1 MKVPE
6 FSVKQKQGLVAGIA
20 AIVGV
25 GFAAMVFWQL
35 VDDNNFAVDKS
46 QNFSKKTTITSAGQ
60 RIDKQEV
67 WVDRI
72 EGDARLTQ
80 KRLENL
86 EKLLIENVQGSQRQ
100 EDAIA
105 ALKRELGGFH
115 DVQSKHLSGGERD
128 EEFTGRPTTN
138 FLPQV
143 DGGSNSADVGIKKI
157 VLNLRNRSTANAKI
171 KQTVENT
178 IPAGAYAQAIL
189 LGGVD
194 ASTSIAASSDP
205 RPVLLRLTD
214 HGNLPRKFKSDLKAC
229 HVLASC
235 YGDLS
240 SERVYM
246 RLEKL
251 TCTEPLTGE
260 ILETQVAGYVAG
272 EDGRAGVRGV
282 VVDRAGELVRNSFI
296 GGFLGGV
303 SNFFS
308 AYAQRSLSPNVLTL
322 APDGHDGGHNRLSV
336 GGMLGAGAA
345 QGGTNA
351 MDKFADFYIKRA
363 EQLQPVLQ
371 VAAGRQV
378 DIIFT
383 EGTQFGNTSVKKTI
397 HRLRE
402 QSRRNTVNDLEK
414 RGDMKNWLPQ
424 HRQGE

>member
-1 MKVPE
+1 MKFPE
-6 FSVKQKQGLVAGIA
+6 FSVKRKQSLLAGAA

-25 GFAAMVFWQL
+25 GVVAILFWQL
-35 VDDNNFAVDKS
+35 VDGQNVAVDKS
-46 QNFSKKTTITSAGQ
+46 KNFAETTNITSAGQ
-60 RIDKQEV
+60 RIDKQVV

-72 EGDARLTQ
+72 ESEAKITQ

-86 EKLLIENVQGSQRQ
+86 EQLLLENMQSAKQQQQLIAYLKQKLTATHGSGATGELPE
-100 EDAIA
+100 EDY
-105 ALKRELGGFH
+105 E
-115 DVQSKHLSGGERD
+115 
-128 EEFTGRPTTN
+128 TGAPIN

-143 DGGSNSADVGIKKI
+143 SDATTATEVGIKKI
-157 VLNLRNRSTANAKI
+157 VLNLNNRSIANAKI
-171 KQTVENT
+171 KATVENT
-178 IPAGAYAQAIL
+178 IPAGAYARAIL

-194 ASTSIAASSDP
+194 ASTSVAASSDP

-214 HGNLPRKFKSDLKAC
+214 HGHLPRRFKSDLKAC

-260 ILETQVAGYVAG
+260 IIETQVAGYVAG

-308 AYAQRSLSPNVLTL
+308 AYAQRSLSPNVLKIT
-322 APDGHDGGHNRLSV
+322 ANDTEANPNRLPLES
-336 GGMLGAGAA
+336 MLGAGAA
-345 QGGTNA
+345 QGGINA

-383 EGTQFGNTSVKKTI
+383 QGTQLGATSVQKTI

-402 QSRRNTVNDLEK
+402 QSRRDTVNDLEK

-424 HRQGE
+424 NRQQ